1 MISENELLR
10 MYEELQ
16 SSQSQLLIDLKN
28 IKDDDDTRKKELN
41 LQQQI
46 TTITQ
51 LLVNI
56 LKLKKLIKNKPIM
69 PPVKTKSLN

>member
-16 SSQSQLLIDLKN
+16 SSQSQLLLDLKN

-46 TTITQ
+46 TTITH

-56 LKLKKLIKNKPIM
+56 LKLKKLIKNKM
-69 PPVKTKSLN
+69 SL

>member
-10 MYEELQ
+10 MYDELQ
-16 SSQSQLLIDLKN
+16 SLQSQLLIDLKN

-56 LKLKKLIKNKPIM
+56 LKLKKLIKNKM
-69 PPVKTKSLN
+69 SL

>member
-56 LKLKKLIKNKPIM
+56 LKLKKLIKNKM
-69 PPVKTKSLN
+69 SL

>member
-16 SSQSQLLIDLKN
+16 SSQSHLLIDLKN

-56 LKLKKLIKNKPIM
+56 LKLKKLIKNKM
-69 PPVKTKSLN
+69 SL

>member
-16 SSQSQLLIDLKN
+16 SSQSQLLLDLKN

-56 LKLKKLIKNKPIM
+56 LKLKKLIKNKM
-69 PPVKTKSLN
+69 SL